1 VFAAFAVAGAP
12 SLRELGVGLAV
23 AVGLDASLVR
33 LVVVPATMRLLGDW
47 NWWVPRRLAKLG
59 AVPMRAAVVART
71 ASRPRI
77 G

>member
-1 VFAAFAVAGAP
+1 MVAVFAAFAVAGAP

-47 NWWVPRRLAKLG
+47 NWWVPRRLARFLPAPAPLG
-59 AVPMRAAVVART
+59 
-71 ASRPRI
+71 
-77 G
+77 